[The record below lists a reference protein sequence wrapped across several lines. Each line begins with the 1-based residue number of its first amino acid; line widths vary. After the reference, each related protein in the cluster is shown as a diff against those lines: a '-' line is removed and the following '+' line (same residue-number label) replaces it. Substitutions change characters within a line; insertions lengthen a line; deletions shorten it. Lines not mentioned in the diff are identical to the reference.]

1 MTAANL
7 SHQSNGL
14 EIFLKGASMSSPAK
28 AEPKPAAL
36 LIDAFLAAKRA
47 QAHAAAVT
55 KAAREALDR
64 ALSAK
69 SLESV
74 RDAGEDRFM
83 GSIGYIQL
91 VENKRFDTDAC
102 FSAELQK
109 QSEALRAA
117 QTKERKDG
125 TAIPNITQSVRVYFN
140 DDK

>member
-14 EIFLKGASMSSPAK
+14 EIFLNGASMSSPAK
-28 AEPKPAAL
+28 AEPKPEAL
-36 LIDAFLAAKRA
+36 LIDAFLTAKRA
-47 QAHAAAVT
+47 ERDAAART
-55 KAAREALDR
+55 KEAKAALDR
-64 ALSAK
+64 ALAAQA
-69 SLESV
+69 LEST

-140 DDK
+140 DDE